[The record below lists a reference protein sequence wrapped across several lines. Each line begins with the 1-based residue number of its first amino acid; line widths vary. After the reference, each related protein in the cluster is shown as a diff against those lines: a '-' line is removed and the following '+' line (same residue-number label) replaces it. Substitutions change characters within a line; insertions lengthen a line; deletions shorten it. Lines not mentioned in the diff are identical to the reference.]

1 MTAVLFIV
9 PRYVS
14 NIAHAKLNAI
24 FLLVDLVEE
33 SILIHIIFFIDEGI
47 LPLHSIKWVTNFM
60 IMHLVSVDDLKAFIF
75 DRKNHLTI

>member
-1 MTAVLFIV
+1 MNYLLLLSNVIKTNTTCPLSGGGYSCMCDGGAIYC

-33 SILIHIIFFIDEGI
+33 SILIHIIFFY
-47 LPLHSIKWVTNFM
+47 
-60 IMHLVSVDDLKAFIF
+60 
-75 DRKNHLTI
+75 R